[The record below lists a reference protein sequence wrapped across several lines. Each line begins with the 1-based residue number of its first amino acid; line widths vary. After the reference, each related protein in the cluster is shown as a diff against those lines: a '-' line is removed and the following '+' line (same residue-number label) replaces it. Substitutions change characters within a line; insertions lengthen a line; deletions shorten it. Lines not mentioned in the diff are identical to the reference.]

1 MNLPNF
7 MNEEAIAMD
16 VFGALDESFRKTN
29 DPGQLLKKLKEVI
42 DQKEDE
48 RNGGKKC

>member
-16 VFGALDESFRKTN
+16 VFGTVEDSFRKT
-29 DPGQLLKKLKEVI
+29 DDQYQLLKELKEVI
-42 DQKEDE
+42 VQKEKE
-48 RNGGKKC
+48 LNG

>member
-16 VFGALDESFRKTN
+16 VFGAINYSFRKT
-29 DPGQLLKKLKEVI
+29 DDQYQLLKELKEVI
-42 DQKEDE
+42 KQKEKE
-48 RNGGKKC
+48 LNG

>member
-16 VFGALDESFRKTN
+16 VFGVLDDSFRKTDN
-29 DPGQLLKKLKEVI
+29 PGQLLKELKEVI
-42 DQKEDE
+42 KQKEKE
-48 RNGGKKC
+48 LNG